1 MPILH
6 EYETLPVELT
16 RAQAEALF
24 ATGVVDV
31 RPSSDGRWL
40 VTAGAHVG
48 TLVVDGVELLIR
60 PKIRPEN
67 LFLLLEPGL
76 PDIAWRDE
84 AFDYDHSSDLLPAV
98 IGVFARAVET
108 TLGRGLFRSYQH
120 RQDSLVAMRGR
131 LDMAEQFT
139 RAGLMTPVACAFD
152 EFTENVPENRA
163 LRAAIRAGLR
173 VPLISPETRRR
184 LMQHLVAL
192 DGVPD
197 VVVRPDEI
205 QRIHLTRLNEHYGP
219 ALRLAEL
226 ILSNLSLVDSRGR
239 TRASTFVVNMN
250 DLFQRFVTERLGRE
264 LRGQLVVEREPAVH
278 LGEHGQVRMNPDLV
292 FRTPGG
298 RRCNVGDVKYKIAL
312 GARGRSDDYYQLLA
326 YTTSLDLP
334 AGMLIYCRRRDDA
347 VQKPVTVR
355 NADKV
360 LHVRAI
366 DLSGTPED
374 VEREISG
381 LARFVEETASRS
393 SAY

>member
-1 MPILH
+1 
-6 EYETLPVELT
+6 
-16 RAQAEALF
+16 
-24 ATGVVDV
+24 
-31 RPSSDGRWL
+31 
-40 VTAGAHVG
+40 
-48 TLVVDGVELLIR
+48 
-60 PKIRPEN
+60 
-67 LFLLLEPGL
+67 
-76 PDIAWRDE
+76 
-84 AFDYDHSSDLLPAV
+84 
-98 IGVFARAVET
+98 
-108 TLGRGLFRSYQH
+108 
-120 RQDSLVAMRGR
+120 MRGR